1 MSDKPPTNKHVEAL
15 MKSATKENK
24 SVLLINNI
32 KSVLKVAFGPNDGVK
47 VWDKYLQDEIQNEL
61 DHTKI
66 SDPKVFEETI
76 RSIVDDQLL
85 FYIRSVIVPFIQKGM
100 LHLIRDKSTNQEDKH
115 KNIIKAIKY
124 MVGLMPK
131 FLLTDSAFL
140 GRKLISTFE
149 SKLKQAREDID
160 SDVPPTYEELL
171 SETIK
176 EVFMQDVHND
186 VLAEMFK

>member
-15 MKSATKENK
+15 MKSAVKENHTL
-24 SVLLINNI
+24 LLITKIRRGLRMALGEKPEKNI
-32 KSVLKVAFGPNDGVK
+32 WK
-47 VWDKYLQDEIQNEL
+47 KYFEDEIQSEL

-66 SDPKVFEETI
+66 SDPKVFEETV
-76 RSIVDDQLL
+76 RSKVDEQLL

-100 LHLIRDKSTNQEDKH
+100 LHLIRDKPTNQEDKH

-124 MVGLMPK
+124 MVGLMPM

-140 GRKLISTFE
+140 GRKLIATFE
-149 SKLKQAREDID
+149 SKLQQAKEDID

-176 EVFMQDVHND
+176 EVFMQDVHKD
-186 VLAEMFK
+186 VIDEMFK